1 MIWIAIT
8 IALIGAITGWW
19 IRARYTRGVSAIN
32 VERYVE
38 EFAGYSAPGGV
49 LEVRHEQR
57 EQLLQFAKRDESQG
71 LGLLEFGFPDM
82 QWSRNYFPEILKRVE
97 AAGFSCIV
105 EEGPLG
111 APVRRF
117 LSVIYG
123 ANADDIAKRTRELLA
138 ICGNVMEFGPSDTFK
153 VRFRG
158 VVSQDAIDRVKAAR
172 RKTTR

>member
-1 MIWIAIT
+1 MIWIAIA
-8 IALIGAITGWW
+8 IALIAAITGWW
-19 IRARYTRGVSAIN
+19 IQARYTRGVRA
-32 VERYVE
+32 VDVARYVE

-49 LEVRHEQR
+49 LEIRHEHANQS
-57 EQLLQFAKRDESQG
+57 LQFAKRDESQG

-82 QWSRNYFPEILKRVE
+82 SWSRSYFPEILKQAE

-105 EEGPLG
+105 EEGPVG

-123 ANADDIAKRTRELLA
+123 ANADDIAKRTRDLLA
-138 ICGNVMEFGPSDTFK
+138 ICSHVMEFGPADTFK

-158 VVSQDAIDRVKAAR
+158 VVSQDAIDRVRAAR
-172 RKTTR
+172 RQRN